1 MTQLELFKE
10 NFNMYKDIDKIDV
23 SEILD
28 LNNEKKFPELE
39 KDDLSLEDK
48 KEIKGKIVLKKAELK
63 KLKQSN
69 NALNEKLDIATGKED
84 LQNEFAGM
92 NAQQKMEFSQH
103 REIYTNPADRRKDLS
118 VFPEYIQRVVSI
130 AENNKLKAK
139 LMKALLASDPSL
151 HAYLIDQM
159 KASTGRTD
167 TFAGLPY
174 LNYSDDKILN
184 VLKASPTIGGGL
196 VGTVVGGPLAGIYGA
211 WKGWRQGGWTEAQFK
226 AFTSGYSSIVS
237 SNLLHFRS
245 SMMNN
250 AQRLSGYIQSGN
262 IDVTEKAKAF
272 YDNKAGEELAELII
286 QEVGATDV
294 VTAIADA
301 MLSNI
306 GGQTDIME
314 GIRTKAELAMF
325 QLSKNKFMSKATWL
339 NNVIADAL
347 DARGKGYDADTL
359 NLYRESLYDFIDH
372 LSNGTMTEQQ
382 AKDISL
388 ILEDIIDKQIIQ
400 GMLNWGLGGLVEDAE
415 GEQWEDY
422 QAGLVFGWKL
432 SRSIGVFFEGEYTK
446 FWDSEIY
453 NSSVGLNITLR

>member
-1 MTQLELFKE
+1 MDPRLQEGIFEAVATLRINLKELFDYVKKSVYESETMLAEAKDTLINKYIKDGMTQEQAEEKYTEFFSSLDIEWNAWIDSEGNVHTENGNFSERELYSP
-10 NFNMYKDIDKIDV
+10 NMYDFIPRIQLLFGAKNAVMNKISDAQ
-23 SEILD
+23 SELD
-28 LNNEKKFPELE
+28 QLKQELE

-250 AQRLSGYIQSGN
+250 AQRHS
-262 IDVTEKAKAF
+262 A
-272 YDNKAGEELAELII
+272 
-286 QEVGATDV
+286 
-294 VTAIADA
+294 
-301 MLSNI
+301 
-306 GGQTDIME
+306 
-314 GIRTKAELAMF
+314 
-325 QLSKNKFMSKATWL
+325 
-339 NNVIADAL
+339 
-347 DARGKGYDADTL
+347 
-359 NLYRESLYDFIDH
+359 
-372 LSNGTMTEQQ
+372 
-382 AKDISL
+382 
-388 ILEDIIDKQIIQ
+388 
-400 GMLNWGLGGLVEDAE
+400 
-415 GEQWEDY
+415 
-422 QAGLVFGWKL
+422 
-432 SRSIGVFFEGEYTK
+432 
-446 FWDSEIY
+446 
-453 NSSVGLNITLR
+453 